1 MGFPD
6 CAVVRSGDQYI
17 MGAAVKQTLMLIT
30 QGFCR
35 PARRVA
41 PRDSSTAIQRAPS
54 ANPTGKSTMTARSIV
69 FVAALVCLLSSLIG
83 KATAEEQTPEQ
94 RRMLVEGAHLWSIYC
109 NQCHNARP
117 GSQFSPAQWDAITMH
132 MKTLSN
138 MPAKDMRAIKEF
150 LKLH

>member
-1 MGFPD
+1 MQ
-6 CAVVRSGDQYI
+6 VRPVI
-17 MGAAVKQTLMLIT
+17 IAAFTVLMAINSSI
-30 QGFCR
+30 
-35 PARRVA
+35 
-41 PRDSSTAIQRAPS
+41 PR
-54 ANPTGKSTMTARSIV
+54 
-69 FVAALVCLLSSLIG
+69 AA
-83 KATAEEQTPEQ
+83 AEDQTPEQ
-94 RRMLVEGAHLWSIYC
+94 RQQLIEGAHLWSIYC